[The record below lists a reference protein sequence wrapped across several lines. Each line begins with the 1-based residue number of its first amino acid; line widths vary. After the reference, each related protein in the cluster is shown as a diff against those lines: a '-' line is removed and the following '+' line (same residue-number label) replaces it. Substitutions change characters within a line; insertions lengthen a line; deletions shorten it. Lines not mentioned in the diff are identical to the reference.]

1 LRGEALDE
9 EFVCSIKEI
18 NSKLALVILNLT
30 EAIINYIFDGNLY
43 ALNNL
48 SYLTRNEKELQGFFT
63 KAFGLMW
70 LSLFHY
76 ERYLVTGKRVHK
88 RFGRK
93 FHRKVNYWA
102 TSGTHTLHGPNRLL
116 DAMAQLCKSKVSKTE
131 NLILCFQSA
140 ANDCAA
146 GQCRLLEALAYER
159 LAKVLYALDPRNC
172 CHRIHSDRAVELYRD
187 WGAIAKADHLERIF
201 KEN

>member
-9 EFVCSIKEI
+9 EFACSLNAI
-18 NSKLALVILNLT
+18 NSKLALVLLNLT
-30 EAIINYIFDGNLY
+30 EAIINYIFDGDLY

-48 SYLTRNEKELQGFFT
+48 SYLTKNENELQGFFAR
-63 KAFGLMW
+63 AFGLMW

-102 TSGTHTLHGPNRLL
+102 TTGTHTLHGPNRLL
-116 DAMAQLCKSKVSKTE
+116 DAMANLSVIKSSPDE
-131 NLILCFQSA
+131 LILNFQDA
-140 ANDCAA
+140 ANACAA
-146 GQCRLLEALAYER
+146 GKCRLLEALAYER
-159 LAKVLYALDPRNC
+159 LAKVLYIQEPKK
-172 CHRIHSDRAVELYRD
+172 CHYRIHSNRSVTLYRK
-187 WGAIAKADHLERIF
+187 WGAAAKANHLENKFNVEI
-201 KEN
+201 